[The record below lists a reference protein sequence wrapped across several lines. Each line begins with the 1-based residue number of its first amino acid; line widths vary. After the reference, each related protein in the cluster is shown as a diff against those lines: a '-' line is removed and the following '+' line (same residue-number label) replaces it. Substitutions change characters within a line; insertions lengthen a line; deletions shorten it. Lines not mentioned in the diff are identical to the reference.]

1 MKTKDFSLFLQ
12 GSVFSPFCFPLQTS
26 ISLHSLASLFNKH
39 MASYFPGSPVVKIS
53 PPSAR
58 GVGSIPAWGDKILYA
73 PQAKKKQNKNQK
85 QYYNKFN
92 KDFKRDPHPK
102 NLLKKKKK
110 TGRISPNPF
119 HLPDAKS

>member
-1 MKTKDFSLFLQ
+1 MSDRGRTATFYEEFNWKLENENQ
-12 GSVFSPFCFPLQTS
+12 RFPLQTS

-73 PQAKKKQNKNQK
+73 PQAKKTKQK
-85 QYYNKFN
+85 
-92 KDFKRDPHPK
+92 PEAI
-102 NLLKKKKK
+102 L
-110 TGRISPNPF
+110 
-119 HLPDAKS
+119 

>member
-53 PPSAR
+53 PPNAR
-58 GVGSIPAWGDKILYA
+58 GIGSIPAWGDKILYA
-73 PQAKKKQNKNQK
+73 PQAKKNKTKTRSNIITNSIK
-85 QYYNKFN
+85 T
-92 KDFKRDPHPK
+92 
-102 NLLKKKKK
+102 LKE
-110 TGRISPNPF
+110 I
-119 HLPDAKS
+119 HI